1 MSDPTPAPGASS
13 RASKVSRIAALLV
26 YGFVLWVSKVNV
38 GVPLNEGRT
47 DGSWCWLMIDA
58 FLHGRQF
65 GPDVVW
71 TYGPLG
77 GIHSGL
83 WVPEVEPARMWLWE
97 VGFKGLIAAFAVAA
111 TLRLRDNWSR
121 VLFGLV
127 YVLIPTEGNVWGML
141 AIVSV
146 AMLLFDGLSR
156 PWVQWLA
163 TFPLAVMALEKTT
176 GLVLSSLVVAIA
188 CAALVFERERKS
200 ALRCAVSF
208 AGWLSLMWLVCGQ
221 SLWNFPMW
229 VSRSLEIAGGYSE
242 AMSLDAVPETWIDG
256 RVSIALAFALC
267 VARLACGVRRA
278 RDAGVVAAW
287 AAGMFVAYKAGFVR
301 AADHPM
307 IYFLAAPPLAYMLC
321 TPEGARVW
329 PARFLAGLRH
339 AMALHAFWIGMLLLQ
354 PGALSLHTR
363 IAQVSLQSTLSA
375 AYVLHP
381 EQLREEIAPQL
392 TLARTKFELKRIK
405 PYVGDATVDVVP
417 CQHGVAVLNGLN
429 LDVRPIIQS
438 YATFTPHLAEINA
451 RFFESERAPRF
462 VILELFSLDFRPTT
476 LDDAAALQVLA
487 RDYQPILCD
496 MDDVLLERVPP
507 ERRGRPL
514 QRTTRL
520 SRTLHFGDTVEL
532 AGLEGQA
539 HVLALDVRY
548 TLAGKLRT
556 TLDQAPPLFI
566 QVSLDDGRILRVR
579 IVPGMARGG
588 FIADPW
594 IGLNSDWLQ
603 WRSGQ
608 AVARPVRIALEP
620 PAAPWMYQSEVKFE
634 YIEAA
639 DLVPDPRFARLVAPC
654 DSMFDTAP
662 LRVEP
667 KTASHMV
674 TFPDMR
680 ARAVDVPSSL
690 VFSVPAGHLRLEC
703 LFGLMPRSYTK
714 RDSDGA
720 RFSAVLVRDG
730 VDLATVYER
739 TLDPRQVESDRGHI
753 RLDTWFDSDGLSELH
768 LRVDGGPAGDTR
780 DDWPYW
786 GSVRISDGE
795 GRIVPGSG
803 PAAK

>member
-1 MSDPTPAPGASS
+1 
-13 RASKVSRIAALLV
+13 
-26 YGFVLWVSKVNV
+26 
-38 GVPLNEGRT
+38 
-47 DGSWCWLMIDA
+47 
-58 FLHGRQF
+58 
-65 GPDVVW
+65 
-71 TYGPLG
+71 
-77 GIHSGL
+77 
-83 WVPEVEPARMWLWE
+83 MW
-97 VGFKGLIAAFAVAA
+97 GLISIA
-111 TLRLRDNWSR
+111 
-121 VLFGLV
+121 
-127 YVLIPTEGNVWGML
+127 
-141 AIVSV
+141 SV
-146 AMLLFDGLSR
+146 AMLLLDGLSR
-156 PWVQWLA
+156 RWVLCLA
-163 TFPLAVMALEKTT
+163 PFPLAVLALEKST
-176 GLVLSSLVVAIA
+176 GLVLCGIVVACA
-188 CAALVFERERKS
+188 CASLALERQRKS
-200 ALRCAVSF
+200 ALLCLGSF
-208 AGWLSLMWLVCGQ
+208 VGWLALMWLVCGQ
-221 SLWNFPMW
+221 SLANFPMW
-229 VSRSLEIAGGYSE
+229 VSRSMEIASGYSE
-242 AMSLDAVPETWIDG
+242 AMSLDAVPETQTDG
-256 RVSIALAFALC
+256 RVSIALAFAMC

-287 AAGMFVAYKAGFVR
+287 AASMFVAYKAGFVR

-307 IYFLAAPPLAYMLC
+307 IYFLAAPPLAYLLF

-329 PARFLAGLRH
+329 PARILAGLRH
-339 AMALHAFWIGMLLLQ
+339 VLALHAFWTGMLLLQ

-381 EQLREEIAPQL
+381 EQQRAEIGPQL
-392 TLARTKFELKRIK
+392 QIARTKFELKRIK
-405 PYVGDATVDVVP
+405 PHVGDATVDVVP

-429 LDVRPIIQS
+429 LTVRPVIQS
-438 YATFTPHLAEINA
+438 YATFTPHLAELNA

-462 VILELFSLDFRPTT
+462 VILELFSLDYRPTT

-487 RDYQPILCD
+487 RDYAPVLCD
-496 MDDVLLERVPP
+496 MDDVLLERLPP

-514 QRTTRL
+514 KRTTRL
-520 SRTLHFGDTVEL
+520 ERTLHFGDTVEL
-532 AGLEGQA
+532 AGIEGRA
-539 HVLALDVRY
+539 HVLELDVRY

-566 QVSLDDGRILRVR
+566 VVSLDDGRIFRSR

-603 WRSGQ
+603 WRGGE
-608 AVARPVRIALEP
+608 AVARPVRIALER
-620 PAAPWMYQSEVKFE
+620 PAAAWMYQDEVRMK

-639 DLVPDPRFARLVAPC
+639 DLEPDPQFARLVAPC

-662 LRVEP
+662 LRVVP

-690 VFSVPAGHLRLEC
+690 VFSVPAGHLRLEG

-739 TLDPRQVESDRGHI
+739 TLDPRNIATDRGHV
-753 RLDTWFDSDGLSELH
+753 RLDTWFDSDAPSELH

-786 GSVRISDGE
+786 GAVRITDE
-795 GRIVPGSG
+795 AGRIVPGASSAG
-803 PAAK
+803 PK